1 MINVYIK
8 DNLFDETE
16 VSRSSHEWE
25 GKELKDYLPL
35 EMVCIT
41 KEVITQLFIKMK

>member
-1 MINVYIK
+1 MINVHIK

-25 GKELKDYLPL
+25 GKELKDYLQMYRDWETP
-35 EMVCIT
+35 EIGRAHV
-41 KEVITQLFIKMK
+41 